1 MIPSVSLEAVRAAR
15 RAYDVARARAAQ
27 LETARDD
34 AIRAAIDAGYPI
46 ADVADAAG
54 VSKPRVY
61 QIRDRRR

>member
-1 MIPSVSLEAVRAAR
+1 MTQPVTLETVRAAR
-15 RAYDVARARAAQ
+15 RAYEVSRARATQ
-27 LETARDD
+27 LEHARDD
-34 AIRAAIDAGYPI
+34 AIRGALDAGYPV